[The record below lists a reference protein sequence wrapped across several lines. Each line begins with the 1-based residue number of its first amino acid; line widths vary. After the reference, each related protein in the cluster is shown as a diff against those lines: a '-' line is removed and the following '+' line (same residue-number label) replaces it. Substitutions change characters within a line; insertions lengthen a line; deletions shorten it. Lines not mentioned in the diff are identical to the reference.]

1 MKGGYDRVKMSGKIV
16 KGNHDA
22 VVKGNQAAVQRR
34 QRGAQKAEFDYE
46 KYKNDPRILD
56 RFAAWY
62 VRSAREG
69 SLPIKMF
76 FDNVAFFNKGGVGD
90 EGTEFL
96 ETAAITLY
104 RQEQLQVQLILSPA
118 NSVVPKHNHPNVDSY
133 ETFIGGPVHLET
145 DQLGDGTMVLA
156 TPKESIFALED
167 GTCSVFL
174 RSVKVPS
181 SMTHGGPVG
190 DSPAAFL
197 TIQHWKNGVKP
208 TFVHL
213 DWAEDGAETV

>member
-1 MKGGYDRVKMSGKIV
+1 MSDKIV

-34 QRGAQKAEFDYE
+34 QRAAPKAEFDYE

-62 VRSAREG
+62 VRSARGG

-76 FDNVAFFNKGGVGD
+76 FDNVVFFIGEDGSPFRGM
-90 EGTEFL
+90 
-96 ETAAITLY
+96 AAITLY
-104 RQEQLQVQLILSPA
+104 RQEQLQVQLVLSPA
-118 NSVVPKHNHPNVDSY
+118 NSAVPKHNHPNVDSY
-133 ETFIGGPVHLET
+133 ETFIGGPIHLET
-145 DQLGDGTMVLA
+145 DQLGDGKMVLA

-208 TFVHL
+208 SSVHL
-213 DWAEDGAETV
+213 DWAEDGTIKPHPKGREDKP

>member
-90 EGTEFL
+90 EGKGKRWRGREEVLGGVYKICVVFFFFKQKTE
-96 ETAAITLY
+96 
-104 RQEQLQVQLILSPA
+104 
-118 NSVVPKHNHPNVDSY
+118 Y
-133 ETFIGGPVHLET
+133 EI
-145 DQLGDGTMVLA
+145 A
-156 TPKESIFALED
+156 
-167 GTCSVFL
+167 
-174 RSVKVPS
+174 
-181 SMTHGGPVG
+181 
-190 DSPAAFL
+190 
-197 TIQHWKNGVKP
+197 
-208 TFVHL
+208 
-213 DWAEDGAETV
+213 